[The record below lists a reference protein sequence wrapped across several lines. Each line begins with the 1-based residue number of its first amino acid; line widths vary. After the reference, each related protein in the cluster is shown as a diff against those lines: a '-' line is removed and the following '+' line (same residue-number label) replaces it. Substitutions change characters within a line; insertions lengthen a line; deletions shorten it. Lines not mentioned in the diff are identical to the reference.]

1 MSLFNNDEQS
11 VEFELDWNKIS
22 VTSIDDYY
30 KHLNILTND
39 LNEMQSVVNVLQ
51 SGNSHLDKDERLY
64 YIALFQSRINNSKK
78 IIDKINQ
85 VISMK
90 ELGVT

>member
-90 ELGVT
+90 ELGIT